1 MKSMAKII
9 TAAPATLL
17 TTLPIITG
25 VGVAG
30 AESDCESFPDAA
42 VLEDVAPEI
51 PPVPPPINA
60 PASVDVGC
68 GDKLGE

>member
-1 MKSMAKII
+1 MAKMI
-9 TAAPATLL
+9 TAAPATPL

-30 AESDCESFPDAA
+30 PESDPELLPDAT
-42 VLEDVAPEI
+42 VLDAAAPEAA
-51 PPVPPPINA
+51 PVPPARNA

-68 GDKLGE
+68 GDELGE